1 MIENSDF
8 ETFLYISKSKYQIFV
23 YDKDNLKNLYSEEI
37 EKSDEIELN
46 TLSKFLDDNIY
57 KIEKKIKN
65 FIKNII
71 LIVEDDKI
79 LEIGISLKKKNYE
92 KNENQK
98 HLENSLVEVKDIFR
112 ENYQDLLIMHMVIVK
127 KENNFLFDNAN
138 NSDDYLFLEVNFIS
152 ISNKFIFYYDK
163 LLENHQINIKRYM
176 SGDYIKSFLDI
187 ESKESIELF
196 VTANKLNE
204 GLDKNEVQLVSK
216 SKENRVFLKNF
227 FNYLVKSVFSSN
239 ICCF

>member
-23 YDKDNLKNLYSEEI
+23 YDKNNLKNLYNEEI
-37 EKSDEIELN
+37 EYSDKIELN

-65 FIKNII
+65 FIRNII

-92 KNENQK
+92 KNVNQK
-98 HLENSLVEVKDIFR
+98 QLENSLVEVKDIFK
-112 ENYQDLLIMHMVIVK
+112 ENHQDLLIMHMVIVE
-127 KENNFLFDNAN
+127 KENNFLLNNAN

-152 ISNKFIFYYDK
+152 IPNKFTFYFDK

-176 SGDYIKSFLDI
+176 SGDYIKSFFDI
-187 ESKESIELF
+187 ESKESMELF
-196 VTANKLNE
+196 VMANKLND
-204 GLDKNEVQLVSK
+204 GLNKKEVQLISK
-216 SKENRVFLKNF
+216 SKENRGF
-227 FNYLVKSVFSSN
+227 FEKFFQLFS
-239 ICCF
+239 

>member
-23 YDKDNLKNLYSEEI
+23 YDKNNLKNLYSEEI
-37 EKSDEIELN
+37 GYSDEIELN

-65 FIKNII
+65 FIRNII

-98 HLENSLVEVKDIFR
+98 QLENSLVEVKDIFK
-112 ENYQDLLIMHMVIVK
+112 ENYQDLLIMHMVIVE
-127 KENNFLFDNAN
+127 KENNFLLNNAN
-138 NSDDYLFLEVNFIS
+138 NNDDYLFLEVNFIS
-152 ISNKFIFYYDK
+152 IPNKFTFYFDK

-176 SGDYIKSFLDI
+176 SGDYIKSFFDI
-187 ESKESIELF
+187 ESKESMELF
-196 VTANKLNE
+196 VMANKLND
-204 GLDKNEVQLVSK
+204 GLNKNEVQLISK
-216 SKENRVFLKNF
+216 SKENRGF
-227 FNYLVKSVFSSN
+227 FEKFFQLFS
-239 ICCF
+239 

>member
-8 ETFLYISKSKYQIFV
+8 ETFLYISTSKYQIFV
-23 YDKDNLKNLYSEEI
+23 YDKNNLKNLYNEEI
-37 EKSDEIELN
+37 GYSDEIELN

-65 FIKNII
+65 FIRNII

-98 HLENSLVEVKDIFR
+98 QLENSLVEVKDIFK
-112 ENYQDLLIMHMVIVK
+112 ENYQDLLIMHMVIVE
-127 KENNFLFDNAN
+127 KENNFLLN
-138 NSDDYLFLEVNFIS
+138 NPNNNDDYLFLEVNFIS
-152 ISNKFIFYYDK
+152 IPNKFSFYFDK

-176 SGDYIKSFLDI
+176 SGDYIKSFFDI
-187 ESKESIELF
+187 ESKESMELF
-196 VTANKLNE
+196 VMANKLND
-204 GLDKNEVQLVSK
+204 GLNKNEVELISK
-216 SKENRVFLKNF
+216 SKENRGF
-227 FNYLVKSVFSSN
+227 FEKFFQLFS
-239 ICCF
+239 